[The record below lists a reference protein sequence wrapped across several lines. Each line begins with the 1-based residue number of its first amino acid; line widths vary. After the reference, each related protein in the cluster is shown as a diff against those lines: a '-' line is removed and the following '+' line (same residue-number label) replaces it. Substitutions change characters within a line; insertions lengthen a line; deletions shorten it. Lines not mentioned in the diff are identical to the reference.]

1 MTQDVNT
8 PVIERVVATDA
19 AVARIDKLRQ
29 EHGKIFF
36 YQSHGCCEGSMP
48 MCFVEGEMGI
58 NAGDVQLGSI
68 AGGVPF
74 YASLGQN
81 EYLQGLQLT
90 IDVMPGN
97 AGTFSLEDGCG
108 EHFVTR
114 LRLWTDDE
122 ANALQAQQLALAASA
137 TPAA

>member
-1 MTQDVNT
+1 MTQGVNT
-8 PVIERVVATDA
+8 ATVIERVVATDA

-58 NAGDVQLGSI
+58 NAGDEQLGSV
-68 AGGVPF
+68 AGDVSF
-74 YASLGQN
+74 YASVGQN

-90 IDVMPGN
+90 LDVMPGN

-108 EHFVTR
+108 EHFVAR
-114 LRLWTDDE
+114 LRLWSDE
-122 ANALQAQQLALAASA
+122 EAAQLAAGAAG
-137 TPAA
+137 AAQE

>member
-1 MTQDVNT
+1 
-8 PVIERVVATDA
+8 VATDA
-19 AVARIDKLRQ
+19 ALALIERLRQ
-29 EHGKIFF
+29 EHGKVFF

-48 MCFVEGEMGI
+48 MCFAEGEMGI
-58 NAGDVQLGSI
+58 TSQDIQLGTI

-81 EYLQGLQLT
+81 EYLEGLQLT
-90 IDVMPGN
+90 IDVMPGS

-114 LRLWTDDE
+114 LRLWTDEE
-122 ANALQAQQLALAASA
+122 ADALQAQQQQRLQLGVNKTAGG
-137 TPAA
+137 